1 MVRLLSLMAVLAV
14 AAVSFADDSVVQK
27 LQDISVTIRAGSS
40 QGSGILFTRK
50 VENETVTF
58 VWTAGHVIDGLRKTR
73 TVIDQKTGTSR
84 IVVEFDDADI
94 VKEFTEN
101 GRRVGE
107 VKMAASVVKYSDA
120 NRGEDLALLMVRKKS
135 YVPDSVSVKFYLEQG
150 IPAIGTDLYH
160 VGSLLGQVG
169 SNSLTTGVVSQHGRV
184 LNFGASDVIFDQ
196 TTVTAF
202 PGSSGGGVYLK
213 SDGRCVGMLV
223 RGAGEQFNFIVPV
236 RRLTAWAKKTQIEW
250 AVDPSVPLPSL
261 ADIGKIRAEDSG
273 VDFTEK
279 GEATKEV
286 KVDGKPVRFL
296 IQRD

>member
-1 MVRLLSLMAVLAV
+1 MVRLLSLMAVLAM
-14 AAVSFADDSVVQK
+14 ATVSFAEDSVVQK
-27 LQDISVTIRAGSS
+27 LQDVSVTIRAGNS

-50 VENETVTF
+50 IDSETVTF
-58 VWTAGHVIDGLRKTR
+58 VWTAGHVVDGLRKTR

-107 VKMAASVVKYSDA
+107 VKMAASVVKYSDSES
-120 NRGEDLALLMVRKKS
+120 GEDLALLMVRKKN
-135 YVPDSVSVKFYLEQG
+135 YVPDSVSVKFYLDKD
-150 IPAIGTDLYH
+150 IPAIGTELYH
-160 VGSLLGQVG
+160 VGSLRGQVG
-169 SNSLTTGVVSQHGRV
+169 ANSLTTGVVSQHGRV

-236 RRLTAWAKKTQIEW
+236 RRLAAWAKKTHIEW
-250 AVDPSVPLPSL
+250 AVDPSVPVPSL
-261 ADIGKIRAEDSG
+261 ADIGKIKAEDSG

-279 GEATKEV
+279 GESKEV
-286 KVDGKPVRFL
+286 KADGKAVHLL